1 MARTGVVRRGVW
13 ERIPGSG
20 IWWIRYRVNG
30 QLRRE
35 KVGRKSDAIRLYEIR
50 KAAITAGAKFP
61 VNMRRQGIT
70 VAQIGQQAI
79 DWYSNHNRK
88 DLRTFTGR
96 MNSIIAALG
105 RVEADSLKPSQIDAW
120 LSTHSEWSPATANR
134 YKTVLSK
141 AYQLAVKNGDVSSNP
156 ARLVDYRPENNRRI
170 RYLLDKEEV
179 RLREVMSVTAAAQF
193 PALDIALNTGM
204 RKGEQFSL
212 EWPQV
217 DLDRKRIYLNQTKN
231 GSSRE
236 IPLNRTSL
244 TVLKALYDKRPDD
257 GAVFRSSR
265 YRKPLADPKKWFETA
280 LRTAKI
286 SNFTWHDLRHTFI
299 SRLVMRGI
307 DLRTVQE
314 LAGHKSIT
322 MTVRYSHLSHQH
334 TEKAVEVLDTWDNV
348 PHTRSGRQRKT

>member
-1 MARTGVVRRGVW
+1 MARKEVARRGVW
-13 ERIPGSG
+13 ERVPGSG
-20 IWWIRYRVNG
+20 VWWIRYRIDG

-50 KAAITAGAKFP
+50 KAAITAGAKLP
-61 VNMRRQGIT
+61 ANMRRNGIT
-70 VAQIGQQAI
+70 VAQIGQNAI

-88 DLRTFTGR
+88 DLRTFKGR

-105 RVEADSLKPSQIDAW
+105 RIEAEKLKPSEIDAW

-141 AYQLAVKNGDVSSNP
+141 AFQLAVKNGDVSTNP
-156 ARLVDYRPENNRRI
+156 ARLVDHRPENNRRI
-170 RYLLDKEEV
+170 RYLLDEEEV
-179 RLREVMSVTAAAQF
+179 RLREVMLVTVPAQL
-193 PALDIALNTGM
+193 PALDVALNTGM

-212 EWPQV
+212 EWTQV

-236 IPLNRTSL
+236 IPLNRTCL
-244 TVLKALYDKRPDD
+244 AALQTLYDTRPGD
-257 GAVFRSSR
+257 GAVFLSSR

-280 LRTAKI
+280 LRNAKI

-299 SRLVMRGI
+299 SRLVMRGV

-322 MTVRYSHLSHQH
+322 MTVRYSHLSPQH
-334 TEKAVEVLDTWDNV
+334 NQKAIEVLDGPNNISTD
-348 PHTRSGRQRKT
+348 RI